1 MYEHGKGRKIGL
13 KVVLDTNVYVSIFN
27 WPASPL
33 AELWWHAQKG
43 TYELFVSLVIV
54 DELGATLRKEFF
66 WGNADI
72 VYHLKLVTSVG
83 KLVVP
88 KIVPDVVKEDPPDN
102 HILACAVAAKAHLI
116 VTRDLDLLRRKR
128 YEGIGIVTPIDFL
141 HMLEEGVT
149 TP

>member
-13 KVVLDTNVYVSIFN
+13 KVVLDTNVYISIFN

-43 TYELFVSLVIV
+43 TYELFVSPVIV

-72 VYHLKLVTSVG
+72 VYHLKLVTSVRTDIPHTYLLAF
-83 KLVVP
+83 KNKEPHKEVP
-88 KIVPDVVKEDPPDN
+88 ITAIPVGDTVSN
-102 HILACAVAAKAHLI
+102 
-116 VTRDLDLLRRKR
+116 
-128 YEGIGIVTPIDFL
+128 
-141 HMLEEGVT
+141 
-149 TP
+149 